1 MKTENHHPIW
11 YKNLYKRIFT
21 KRMIN
26 VAIHRKYTCFSDLYT
41 YQNAKNPRSV
51 DNMVDNVDNPLWITH
66 TVFVNKVYAFG
77 SLTHGKLRLIP
88 FFLQDTLQL
97 R

>member
-1 MKTENHHPIW
+1 MVQEFVYYFYKTHD
-11 YKNLYKRIFT
+11 KRGYS
-21 KRMIN
+21 
-26 VAIHRKYTCFSDLYT
+26 RKYTCFSDLYT